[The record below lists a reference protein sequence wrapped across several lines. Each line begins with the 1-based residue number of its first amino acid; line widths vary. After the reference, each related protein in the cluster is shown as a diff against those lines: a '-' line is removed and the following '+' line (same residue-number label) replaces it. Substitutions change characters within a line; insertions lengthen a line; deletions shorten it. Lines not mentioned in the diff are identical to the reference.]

1 MIAVLAGGGLDA
13 LQVAA
18 GAGLGHG
25 DGGDHLAADHLG
37 QIFGLLLRRTIG
49 DEIIGDDIGLQGDAG
64 RRTGIGQFFID
75 DGIVPEIQT
84 QPAILLRY
92 TGAQHPG
99 IAAGAPEVAAHQ
111 PLILEPVEVGQQ
123 LLFEH
128 LAHRITEG
136 GFIGAVNAAIVGVEH
151 GFLRQFVVAALFM
164 KLVPCVRHLSCK
176 RGRRGVTLRP

>member
-49 DEIIGDDIGLQGDAG
+49 DEIIGDDIGLQRDTG

-136 GFIGAVNAAIVGVEH
+136 GFIGAVNAAIIGVEH

-164 KLVPCVRHLSCK
+164 TLVPCVRHLSCK
-176 RGRRGVTLRP
+176 RGRRGVTLPP